1 MKKKNALK
9 FLKDFSIAVNVK
21 CDDTLIE
28 KLLSDAGVTEE
39 TKELTKDIFVN
50 LFFANAEAGH
60 AGLTRSV
67 MAYKRRVGSV
77 SSSEDKDSISRS
89 STGGQLPVQKNTKEE
104 PKSVFV
110 QDLEQLFV
118 TYATDDVIDPPGLVQ
133 FITDLDIKPN
143 DVALL
148 VIAFHLKATIM
159 GIFTKEEFMTGFGK
173 LKVNTIEGIKGIIPK
188 LLEDLKNE
196 KKNSMIYSNMPT
208 NSTKKTPITRWYP

>member
-1 MKKKNALK
+1 
-9 FLKDFSIAVNVK
+9 
-21 CDDTLIE
+21 
-28 KLLSDAGVTEE
+28 
-39 TKELTKDIFVN
+39 
-50 LFFANAEAGH
+50 
-60 AGLTRSV
+60 LTRSV

-196 KKNSMIYSNMPT
+196 KKIL
-208 NSTKKTPITRWYP
+208 